1 MENRSTDTLLRD
13 SVKNISFY
21 NAYKIQE
28 HASRETEILDEQKN
42 LMNLDQKDRVDS
54 INNDLSKDS
63 LDQKY
68 SDMSKTEQLEAYK
81 DLYKMQEHYY
91 IYNIQNDSTKDSF
104 ISDNQ
109 LRNLKELDYLEKHA
123 LSDNEKYNAQFQSN
137 QDILNQNSIKDK
149 LDSTQKQYHEQSQML
164 FQNSN
169 NDEDVEEL
177 QDKTKRLL
185 AEKKVLDN
193 NSKFIENN
201 HENLSDINR
210 KKEEHLER
218 KQRESKE
225 IEKLQSKD
233 IMWKI
238 VEEQGKNNQYLTEDG
253 EQTLDARANSDNIF
267 RQITTNESAQY
278 SSQQISRNQ
287 SYTNAYSSLQH
298 SQRVSTANYTQQKE
312 DQYNDKQQEQKNDNI
327 QEKDEKQQRRKGM
340 SL

>member
-164 FQNSN
+164 FQNFN

-177 QDKTKRLL
+177 QDKTKRIL

-225 IEKLQSKD
+225 IEKLHSKD

>member
-63 LDQKY
+63 LDKKY

-164 FQNSN
+164 FQNFN

-177 QDKTKRLL
+177 QDKTKRIL

-201 HENLSDINR
+201 HEDLSDINR

-225 IEKLQSKD
+225 IEKLHSKD

>member
-1 MENRSTDTLLRD
+1 MENKPTDTLLRD

-28 HASRETEILDEQKN
+28 HSSRETEILDEQKN
-42 LMNLDQKDRVDS
+42 LMNLDQKDRVEN
-54 INNDLSKDS
+54 INEELSKDS
-63 LDQKY
+63 LDKKY
-68 SDMSKTEQLEAYK
+68 YDMSKTEQLETYK

-91 IYNIQNDSTKDSF
+91 IYNIQNQSTKDNF

-109 LRNLKELDYLEKHA
+109 LRNLKELDYLEKHV
-123 LSDNEKYNAQFQSN
+123 LSDNEKYNAQFESN

-149 LDSTQKQYHEQSQML
+149 LDTTQKQYQEQSQIL
-164 FQNSN
+164 FQNTT
-169 NDEDVEEL
+169 NDEDIEEL
-177 QDKTKRLL
+177 QDTTKRIL
-185 AEKKVLDN
+185 ADKKVLDN

-201 HENLSDINR
+201 YDALSNVNQ
-210 KKEEHLER
+210 KEEERLKR

-225 IEKLQSKD
+225 IEKLHSKD

-267 RQITTNESAQY
+267 RQITTNDSAQY
-278 SSQQISRNQ
+278 SSKQISRNQ
-287 SYTNAYSSLQH
+287 SYTNAYTSLQY

-312 DQYNDKQQEQKNDNI
+312 DQYNDKQQEQKNDTI
-327 QEKDEKQQRRKGM
+327 QEKDDKQQRRKGM

>member
-149 LDSTQKQYHEQSQML
+149 LDSTQIQYHEQSQIL

-177 QDKTKRLL
+177 EDKTKRIL
-185 AEKKVLDN
+185 ADKKVLDN
-193 NSKFIENN
+193 NSKFIESN
-201 HENLSDINR
+201 HEDLSNINR

>member
-1 MENRSTDTLLRD
+1 MENKPTDTLLRD
-13 SVKNISFY
+13 SVKNITFY

-28 HASRETEILDEQKN
+28 HSSRETEILDEQKN
-42 LMNLDQKDRVDS
+42 LMDLDQKDRIES
-54 INNDLSKDS
+54 INEDLSKDN

-68 SDMSKTEQLEAYK
+68 SDMNKVEQLETYK

-91 IYNIQNDSTKDSF
+91 IYNIQNDSKKDGF

-123 LSDNEKYNAQFQSN
+123 LSDNEKYNAQFESN
-137 QDILNQNSIKDK
+137 QDILNQDSIKNK
-149 LDSTQKQYHEQSQML
+149 LDTTQKQYHEQSKIL

-169 NDEDVEEL
+169 NEEDVEEI
-177 QDKTKRLL
+177 QDKTKRIL
-185 AEKKVLDN
+185 ADKKVLDN

-201 HENLSDINR
+201 HEDLSNININ
-210 KKEEHLER
+210 KEEHLKR

-225 IEKLQSKD
+225 IEKLLSKD

-253 EQTLDARANSDNIF
+253 EQTLDARANADNIF
-267 RQITTNESAQY
+267 RQISTNDSAQY
-278 SSQQISRNQ
+278 SSSQMSRNQ
-287 SYTNAYSSLQH
+287 SYTNAYTSLQH

-327 QEKDEKQQRRKGM
+327 QEKDQKQQRRKGM

>member
-1 MENRSTDTLLRD
+1 MENKSTDTLLRD

-28 HASRETEILDEQKN
+28 HSSRETEILDEQKN
-42 LMNLDQKDRVDS
+42 LMNLDQKDKVEN
-54 INNDLSKDS
+54 INEELSKDS
-63 LDQKY
+63 LDKKY
-68 SDMSKTEQLEAYK
+68 YDMSKTEQLETYK

-91 IYNIQNDSTKDSF
+91 IYNIQNDSTKDNF

-109 LRNLKELDYLEKHA
+109 LRNLKELDYLEKHV
-123 LSDNEKYNAQFQSN
+123 LSDNEKYNAQFESN

-149 LDSTQKQYHEQSQML
+149 LDTTQKQYQEQSQIL
-164 FQNSN
+164 FQNTTN
-169 NDEDVEEL
+169 NQDIEEL
-177 QDKTKRLL
+177 QDKTKRIL
-185 AEKKVLDN
+185 ADKKVLDN
-193 NSKFIENN
+193 NSKFIESNYDD
-201 HENLSDINR
+201 LSNVNQ
-210 KKEEHLER
+210 KEEERLKR

-225 IEKLQSKD
+225 IDKLHSKD

-267 RQITTNESAQY
+267 RQITTNDSAQY
-278 SSQQISRNQ
+278 SSKQISRNQ
-287 SYTNAYSSLQH
+287 SYTNAYTSLQH

-312 DQYNDKQQEQKNDNI
+312 DQYNDKQQDQKNDNI
-327 QEKDEKQQRRKGM
+327 QEKDDKQQRRKGM